1 MRLLDILKFSE
12 EYLQKY
18 SFSKPRLESEKLI
31 ASVLKVDKISLYVH
45 FDRTLNEEEKV
56 LIKSYL
62 KEMATRHIGFEELNK
77 EKGDAGLDLKDYRKE
92 NMFIFEKSVEY
103 LEKYGVPNPKI
114 DTEYIFAHVLN
125 TSRNILTLTFNRKIE
140 EEQLNEIK
148 NLLRARGKERRP
160 LQYLLGEWEFYG
172 YPFKVDERVLIPR
185 PDTEI
190 LVEQC
195 KFLMADVERPKICDI
210 GTGSGVIAIT
220 LGKEL
225 PDAQVLGI
233 DISDGALEV
242 ATINRDLNK
251 AENVK
256 FIKSDV
262 FEILK
267 EDKYKSA
274 KFDLIVSNPPYI
286 PIEEYKTLMPEVLKY
301 EPKNALTDNE
311 DGYNFYER
319 ISKEAGE
326 YLTEKGYLAFE
337 VGYNQAEKVSEIMR
351 KNSFD
356 VISVVKDYG
365 DVERVV
371 IGKKREEI

>member
-1 MRLLDILKFSE
+1 M
-12 EYLQKY
+12 
-18 SFSKPRLESEKLI
+18 
-31 ASVLKVDKISLYVH
+31 
-45 FDRTLNEEEKV
+45 
-56 LIKSYL
+56 
-62 KEMATRHIGFEELNK
+62 
-77 EKGDAGLDLKDYRKE
+77 
-92 NMFIFEKSVEY
+92 
-103 LEKYGVPNPKI
+103 
-114 DTEYIFAHVLN
+114 
-125 TSRNILTLTFNRKIE
+125 
-140 EEQLNEIK
+140 
-148 NLLRARGKERRP
+148 
-160 LQYLLGEWEFYG
+160 
-172 YPFKVDERVLIPR
+172 DERVLIPR

-210 GTGSGVIAIT
+210 GTGSGAIAIT

-225 PDAQVLGI
+225 PNAQVLGI

-242 ATINRDLNK
+242 ANTNRDLNK
-251 AENVK
+251 VENVK